1 MVKVGINGALASRS
15 IPSPRASPRL
25 VVARSLGK
33 RHSQL
38 HAAAGAPRAVP
49 RLDEHS
55 FIVPLRPLVHLPRPR
70 APPPASPPSPPFT
83 AGPLLPRHPSRSGF
97 GRIGRLA
104 FRLAYDNPALEFV
117 HINEH
122 PGAGESSAYLAKYDS
137 VHGHW
142 THDCEYDAGKN
153 AIVVDGTH
161 EISYS
166 AHDAPGDVPWE
177 AHGVELVLECS
188 GEFLTREKL
197 APYFAR
203 GGYSVFPRRTGPHT
217 YDRVRSRGG
226 RRSLRTDFHSRSVNL
241 TL

>member
-1 MVKVGINGALASRS
+1 M
-15 IPSPRASPRL
+15 
-25 VVARSLGK
+25 
-33 RHSQL
+33 
-38 HAAAGAPRAVP
+38 
-49 RLDEHS
+49 D
-55 FIVPLRPLVHLPRPR
+55 PRP
-70 APPPASPPSPPFT
+70 
-83 AGPLLPRHPSRSGF
+83 
-97 GRIGRLA
+97 
-104 FRLAYDNPALEFV
+104 
-117 HINEH
+117 
-122 PGAGESSAYLAKYDS
+122 S

-188 GEFLTREKL
+188 GEFLPREKL

>member
-1 MVKVGINGALASRS
+1 MNFHSSPA
-15 IPSPRASPRL
+15 PSPR
-25 VVARSLGK
+25 
-33 RHSQL
+33 
-38 HAAAGAPRAVP
+38 
-49 RLDEHS
+49 
-55 FIVPLRPLVHLPRPR
+55 
-70 APPPASPPSPPFT
+70 PPPSSTRSPSRISALTPIHRRPPPPPT
-83 AGPLLPRHPSRSGF
+83 SIASRSGF